1 MNRNC
6 LHAVPFICK
15 HVSSKMRLG
24 TVKYR
29 EKSQLQR
36 GWPHGADARGTC
48 EHLLGRLVRRLKK
61 KRKFSIASETWTSWA
76 LEKTPA
82 KQQASFVLQW
92 HQPAQGY
99 QPSFHSFRLYQEY
112 QSNVYRGSINLT
124 NNATGKHVENT
135 DLLESYFPGPWS
147 RDVHRLGSFLS
158 LSEISSL
165 RLVHETWIL

>member
-24 TVKYR
+24 TVKYQG
-29 EKSQLQR
+29 KSQLQR
-36 GWPHGADARGTC
+36 GWPHGADAHGTC
-48 EHLLGRLVRRLKK
+48 KHLLGRLVRRLKK

-82 KQQASFVLQW
+82 KRQTSKVTSACPGLPTW
-92 HQPAQGY
+92 
-99 QPSFHSFRLYQEY
+99 HSFWLYQEY
-112 QSNVYRGSINLT
+112 HSNVYRGSINLT

-147 RDVHRLGSFLS
+147 KSRCENRSAQAGLLS
-158 LSEISSL
+158 INSQK
-165 RLVHETWIL
+165 